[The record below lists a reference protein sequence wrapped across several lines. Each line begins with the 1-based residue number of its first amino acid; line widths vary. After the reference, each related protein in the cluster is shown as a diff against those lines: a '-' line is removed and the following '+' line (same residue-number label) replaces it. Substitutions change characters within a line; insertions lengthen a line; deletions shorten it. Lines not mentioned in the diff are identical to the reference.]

1 MGKISKRVESLLNL
15 NIKVF
20 YHPDFDNKEKIDHI
34 LGEIPNKDIFEKE
47 KIKADNLRKQNKT
60 IEMRPFYEE
69 PLLTKEQEYHLF
81 KKMNYYKYQ
90 CKKLIDFISEQKP
103 TIKIVREIERM
114 LQNYLNIR
122 NQIAN
127 SNFRLA
133 SYILTNDFKKN
144 TNTYNKAHECNSE
157 FSLSDA
163 FLDVI
168 KSVDY
173 FNYTL
178 GNKFSTYCIW
188 VIKNNFFRGIKL
200 RKMKAEPV
208 VYTIENYFTSDEI
221 CEDAA
226 SSNEDFELELHQKE
240 NAVYINKIIRLVKF
254 RFEHKDVRRQIK
266 IVEEYYGL
274 NGRKRK
280 NLEEISGR
288 LGITKER
295 VRQLKEKFL
304 FYMRETINDN
314 GKEYVV

>member
-20 YHPDFDNKEKIDHI
+20 YHPDFDNKEKINDI
-34 LGEIPNKDIFEKE
+34 LAEIPDKDIFEKE
-47 KIKADNLRKQNKT
+47 KIKADNLRKENKT
-60 IEMRPFYEE
+60 LEMRPFYEE

-114 LQNYLNIR
+114 LQNYLDVR

-133 SYILTNDFKKN
+133 SYILTNDFRSN
-144 TNTYNKAHECNSE
+144 TNTYTKTYECNSE

-200 RKMKAEPV
+200 KKMKAEPV

-221 CEDAA
+221 CEDSAA
-226 SSNEDFELELHQKE
+226 SNEDFELELHQKE
-240 NAVYINKIIRLVKF
+240 NALYINKIIRLVKF
-254 RFEHKDVRRQIK
+254 RFQHKDVRRQIK

>member
-20 YHPDFDNKEKIDHI
+20 YHPDFDDKEKIDHI

-47 KIKADNLRKQNKT
+47 KIKADDLRKENKSL
-60 IEMRPFYEE
+60 ERRPFYEE

-90 CKKLIDFISEQKP
+90 CKNLIDIISEKKP

-114 LQNYLNIR
+114 LQNYLNVR

-133 SYILTNDFKKN
+133 SYILTNDFKSNAIIYTK
-144 TNTYNKAHECNSE
+144 TYECNYE

-208 VYTIENYFTSDEI
+208 VQIAENYFSSDES
-221 CEDAA
+221 CKDVGY
-226 SSNEDFELELHQKE
+226 SGEDFDLELHRKE

>member
-47 KIKADNLRKQNKT
+47 KIKSDNLRKENKT

-133 SYILTNDFKKN
+133 SYILTNDFKRN

-226 SSNEDFELELHQKE
+226 ASNEDFELELHQKE
-240 NAVYINKIIRLVKF
+240 NALYINKIIRLVKF
-254 RFEHKDVRRQIK
+254 RFQHKDVRRQIK